1 MKNTNNIRT
10 SNIAT
15 GLKVE
20 KRKHYS
26 QMNTSEIKSLYAK
39 LLSVTTKN
47 WRMSYHAE
55 ERLVQKRIDASR
67 SRIVDVI
74 NHCEIIEYKTV
85 DNGRYTCER
94 VYPHNDSYHLILDFF
109 TSDLKG
115 CETTSQLSG
124 ILMCHFGAKAFLGRF
139 LRSRRTTTHNL
150 FPRLSVFKGAIY
162 DSIPSFS

>member
-94 VYPHNDSYHLILDFF
+94 VIVRDTNLINKNYNLNVVFDVTRGVVISVWLNHVKDRHSTLDM
-109 TSDLKG
+109 L
-115 CETTSQLSG
+115 
-124 ILMCHFGAKAFLGRF
+124 
-139 LRSRRTTTHNL
+139 
-150 FPRLSVFKGAIY
+150 IY
-162 DSIPSFS
+162 DRELQIL

>member
-10 SNIAT
+10 SNIST

-94 VYPHNDSYHLILDFF
+94 VIVRDTNLINKNYNLNVVFDVTRGVVISVWLNHIKDRHSTLDM
-109 TSDLKG
+109 L
-115 CETTSQLSG
+115 
-124 ILMCHFGAKAFLGRF
+124 
-139 LRSRRTTTHNL
+139 
-150 FPRLSVFKGAIY
+150 IY
-162 DSIPSFS
+162 DRELQIL

>member
-55 ERLVQKRIDASR
+55 ERLVQKRIDTSR

-94 VYPHNDSYHLILDFF
+94 VIVRDTTLINKNYNLNVVFDVTRGVVISVWLNHVKDRHSTLDM
-109 TSDLKG
+109 L
-115 CETTSQLSG
+115 
-124 ILMCHFGAKAFLGRF
+124 
-139 LRSRRTTTHNL
+139 
-150 FPRLSVFKGAIY
+150 IY
-162 DSIPSFS
+162 DRELQIL

>member
-47 WRMSYHAE
+47 WRMSCHAE

-94 VYPHNDSYHLILDFF
+94 VIVRDNTLINKNYNLNVVFDVTRGVVISVWLNHVKDRHSTLDM
-109 TSDLKG
+109 L
-115 CETTSQLSG
+115 
-124 ILMCHFGAKAFLGRF
+124 
-139 LRSRRTTTHNL
+139 
-150 FPRLSVFKGAIY
+150 IY
-162 DSIPSFS
+162 DRELQIL

>member
-94 VYPHNDSYHLILDFF
+94 VIVRDTNLINKNYNLNVVFDVTRGVVISVWLNHIKDRHSTLDM
-109 TSDLKG
+109 L
-115 CETTSQLSG
+115 
-124 ILMCHFGAKAFLGRF
+124 
-139 LRSRRTTTHNL
+139 
-150 FPRLSVFKGAIY
+150 IY
-162 DSIPSFS
+162 DRELQIL

>member
-94 VYPHNDSYHLILDFF
+94 VIVRDNTLINKNYNLNVVFDVTRGVVISVWLNHVKDRHSTLDM
-109 TSDLKG
+109 L
-115 CETTSQLSG
+115 
-124 ILMCHFGAKAFLGRF
+124 
-139 LRSRRTTTHNL
+139 
-150 FPRLSVFKGAIY
+150 IY
-162 DSIPSFS
+162 DRELQIL

>member
-94 VYPHNDSYHLILDFF
+94 VIVRDNTLINKNYNLNVVFDVTRGVVISVWLNHIKDRHSTLDM
-109 TSDLKG
+109 L
-115 CETTSQLSG
+115 
-124 ILMCHFGAKAFLGRF
+124 
-139 LRSRRTTTHNL
+139 
-150 FPRLSVFKGAIY
+150 IY
-162 DSIPSFS
+162 DRELQIL

>member
-47 WRMSYHAE
+47 WRMSDHAE

-94 VYPHNDSYHLILDFF
+94 VIVRDNTLINKNYNLNVVFDVTRGVVISVWLNHVKDRHSTLDM
-109 TSDLKG
+109 L
-115 CETTSQLSG
+115 
-124 ILMCHFGAKAFLGRF
+124 
-139 LRSRRTTTHNL
+139 
-150 FPRLSVFKGAIY
+150 IY
-162 DSIPSFS
+162 DRELQIL

>member
-94 VYPHNDSYHLILDFF
+94 VILRDTNLINKNYNLNVVFDVTRGVVISVWLNHVKDIHSTLDM
-109 TSDLKG
+109 L
-115 CETTSQLSG
+115 
-124 ILMCHFGAKAFLGRF
+124 
-139 LRSRRTTTHNL
+139 
-150 FPRLSVFKGAIY
+150 IY
-162 DSIPSFS
+162 DRELQIL

>member
-10 SNIAT
+10 STIAT
-15 GLKVE
+15 GVKVE

-47 WRMSYHAE
+47 WRMSDHAE
-55 ERLVQKRIDASR
+55 ERIVQKRIDASR

-94 VYPHNDSYHLILDFF
+94 IIVRDTTLTNKNYNLNVVFDVTRGVVISVWLNHIKDRHSTLDM
-109 TSDLKG
+109 L
-115 CETTSQLSG
+115 
-124 ILMCHFGAKAFLGRF
+124 
-139 LRSRRTTTHNL
+139 
-150 FPRLSVFKGAIY
+150 IY
-162 DSIPSFS
+162 DRELQIL

>member
-10 SNIAT
+10 STIAT
-15 GLKVE
+15 GVKVE

-39 LLSVTTKN
+39 LLSVTAKN
-47 WRMSYHAE
+47 WRMSEHAE

-67 SRIVDVI
+67 SRIIDVI

-94 VYPHNDSYHLILDFF
+94 VIVRDTTLTNKNYNLNVVFDVTRGVVISVWLNHIKDRHSTLDM
-109 TSDLKG
+109 L
-115 CETTSQLSG
+115 
-124 ILMCHFGAKAFLGRF
+124 
-139 LRSRRTTTHNL
+139 
-150 FPRLSVFKGAIY
+150 IY
-162 DSIPSFS
+162 DRELQIL

>member
-10 SNIAT
+10 SNIST

-94 VYPHNDSYHLILDFF
+94 VIVRDTNLINKNYNLNVVFDVTRGVVISAWLNHIKDRHSTLDM
-109 TSDLKG
+109 L
-115 CETTSQLSG
+115 
-124 ILMCHFGAKAFLGRF
+124 
-139 LRSRRTTTHNL
+139 
-150 FPRLSVFKGAIY
+150 IY
-162 DSIPSFS
+162 DRELQIL

>member
-10 SNIAT
+10 FNIAT

-94 VYPHNDSYHLILDFF
+94 VIVRDTKKKKKNYNLNVVFDVTRGVVISVWLNHIKDRHSTLDM
-109 TSDLKG
+109 L
-115 CETTSQLSG
+115 
-124 ILMCHFGAKAFLGRF
+124 
-139 LRSRRTTTHNL
+139 
-150 FPRLSVFKGAIY
+150 IY
-162 DSIPSFS
+162 DRELQIL

>member
-85 DNGRYTCER
+85 DNGRYTYER
-94 VYPHNDSYHLILDFF
+94 VIVRDTTLINKNYNLNVVFDVTRGVVISVWLNHVKDRHSTLDM
-109 TSDLKG
+109 L
-115 CETTSQLSG
+115 
-124 ILMCHFGAKAFLGRF
+124 
-139 LRSRRTTTHNL
+139 
-150 FPRLSVFKGAIY
+150 IY
-162 DSIPSFS
+162 DRELQIL

>member
-47 WRMSYHAE
+47 WRMSCHAE

-94 VYPHNDSYHLILDFF
+94 VIVRDNTLINKNYNLNVVFDVTRGVVISVWLNHAKDRHSTLDM
-109 TSDLKG
+109 L
-115 CETTSQLSG
+115 
-124 ILMCHFGAKAFLGRF
+124 
-139 LRSRRTTTHNL
+139 
-150 FPRLSVFKGAIY
+150 IY
-162 DSIPSFS
+162 DRELQIL

>member
-10 SNIAT
+10 STIAT
-15 GLKVE
+15 GVKVE

-26 QMNTSEIKSLYAK
+26 QMNTSEIKSLYSK
-39 LLSVTTKN
+39 LLSVTTKS
-47 WRMSYHAE
+47 WRMSDHAE

-94 VYPHNDSYHLILDFF
+94 IIVRDTTLTNKNYNLNVVFDVTRGVVISVWLNHIKDRHSTLDM
-109 TSDLKG
+109 L
-115 CETTSQLSG
+115 
-124 ILMCHFGAKAFLGRF
+124 
-139 LRSRRTTTHNL
+139 
-150 FPRLSVFKGAIY
+150 IY
-162 DSIPSFS
+162 DRELQIL